1 MATAEELLNSVL
13 KNEASVLSASD
24 AVFVIDG
31 ESRTINVPDSE
42 RLFGVEGDKDVERKY
57 FQCPKIVGD
66 NIDLSQ
72 HQIYV
77 SYAFTTTENSTS
89 FPDAD
94 GLYHCEDVEVSGD
107 NITFSWLLS
116 GNVFANPGF
125 IAFKV
130 MAKKSEGEE
139 LKTKWNTAPA
149 IGTALLTVPDG
160 EEIAEKYP
168 DVINQIF
175 DRLDA
180 LESGGGGG
188 TGGTTNYENLSNKPQ
203 LNGVTLE
210 GNKTLDQV
218 GVLAKN
224 QGSSNSGKYLS
235 VGSDGNVVPADA
247 PSGGTVDPEQ
257 IKQAVNGY
265 LEENP
270 VSGMTAEQEQQ
281 LNQNTSD
288 VADLKS
294 ATNDIQKKIGVA
306 ELDVYGL
313 TDDDYEAVDITDQFT
328 PADYQSWIQSSNNNS
343 GTVLSPIF
351 KTPQKIKIFNNNTSS
366 ISNRLTRFLDGDGG
380 DAVESPIDSID
391 NYNSVRWRSS
401 IEAGE
406 TKTIYTHEWGRS
418 GHEYMQ
424 FRWTS
429 KTFNSWKGKFQ
440 VIAYYTDKHPQYEE
454 ISSEDGF
461 EHDVEIKLGA
471 SAIGQLNVATA
482 TLLYIVPFVPGK
494 KYTIKGGHWT
504 NTASQNIS
512 VAYALYDDS
521 LINNYYP
528 SLGGTNGNIPVQP
541 PIRNILSDTIVVES
555 GASNYG
561 KGIVTYTCPDPSE
574 TKDYPKWIAFAM
586 SNAAKPTVE
595 DTSITYPY
603 STEVV
608 KTWIENIVASLDKN
622 KAGWGYITK
631 FDTLIDRPAGSKD
644 FVNPYIYLNDNSSR
658 YSAFQAGSSPLCG
671 AKWVIFGDSVSDN
684 FGGDSR
690 DGDGFISKIS
700 REFGLIPDNR
710 AKSGSNINDGDE
722 SYSNLCGINM
732 LDAFL
737 REIEEGTTEQ
747 PGYITI
753 AYGHN
758 SYGSHVGTTEDTS
771 SDHRNSIC
779 GSMKYFIEKIREK
792 CPGTV
797 FGFVLPYQADW
808 SKASSPDGNK
818 DIAAGRKAMLS
829 VLQMEGYQV
838 PYIDMWTQSGIT
850 VDMLPDAI
858 HPSSDQAKILY
869 YHCLRRFMMGL

>member
-1 MATAEELLNSVL
+1 MSIKSNQSVVLMNASGQSIEYARLQMRRGLESQFDASKMLPAEF
-13 KNEASVLSASD
+13 
-24 AVFVIDG
+24 AVTTDTEKVH
-31 ESRTINVPDSE
+31 V
-42 RLFGVEGDKDVERKY
+42 
-57 FQCPKIVGD
+57 
-66 NIDLSQ
+66 
-72 HQIYV
+72 
-77 SYAFTTTENSTS
+77 AFS
-89 FPDAD
+89 
-94 GLYHCEDVEVSGD
+94 
-107 NITFSWLLS
+107 
-116 GNVFANPGF
+116 PG
-125 IAFKV
+125 
-130 MAKKSEGEE
+130 
-139 LKTKWNTAPA
+139 KTKQ
-149 IGTALLTVPDG
+149 LMTVD
-160 EEIAEKYP
+160 
-168 DVINQIF
+168 
-175 DRLDA
+175 DA
-180 LESGGGGG
+180 LEEVQEKADEILATLPEDYTHLEKKVSSLSEEKVPMPKTDGEIDNG
-188 TGGTTNYENLSNKPQ
+188 TNNQVLINLGNRQTKWLDKDKIVEDGSLDASKLSSDLQ
-203 LNGVTLE
+203 KSLGVGE
-210 GNKTLDQV
+210 F
-218 GVLAKN
+218 
-224 QGSSNSGKYLS
+224 
-235 VGSDGNVVPADA
+235 
-247 PSGGTVDPEQ
+247 
-257 IKQAVNGY
+257 
-265 LEENP
+265 
-270 VSGMTAEQEQQ
+270 
-281 LNQNTSD
+281 
-288 VADLKS
+288 
-294 ATNDIQKKIGVA
+294 
-306 ELDVYGL
+306 DVYGL
-313 TDDDYEAVDITDQFT
+313 VDSDYEAVDITDQFT
-328 PADYQSWIQSSNNNS
+328 PADYQSWTQSSNTNA

-351 KTPQKIKIFNNNTSS
+351 KTPQKIKIINNNTSS
-366 ISNRLTRFLDGDGG
+366 ISNRLTRFLDGTGG
-380 DAVESPIDSID
+380 DAVESPIGSID
-391 NYNSVRWRSS
+391 YYNSVRWSSS
-401 IEAGE
+401 IEPRE
-406 TKTIYTHEWGRS
+406 TKTIYTHEWGRP

-424 FRWTS
+424 IRWTNG
-429 KTFNSWKGKFQ
+429 TFKSWNGKFQ

-471 SAIGQLNVATA
+471 SVIGHPNLTTA

-494 KYTIKGGHWT
+494 KYTIKGGHWI
-504 NTASQNIS
+504 NVASQNIS

-541 PIRNILSDTIVVES
+541 PIRDVLSDTIVVES
-555 GASNYG
+555 GASNNG

-574 TKDYPKWIAFAM
+574 TYDYPKWVAFSM
-586 SNAAKPTVE
+586 LNAEKPAVE

-684 FGGDSR
+684 FGGDTR

-710 AKSGSNINDGDE
+710 AKAGSNINDGDE
-722 SYSNLCGINM
+722 AYSNLCGINM
-732 LDAFL
+732 LDTFL
-737 REIEEGTTEQ
+737 QEIDEELTEQ